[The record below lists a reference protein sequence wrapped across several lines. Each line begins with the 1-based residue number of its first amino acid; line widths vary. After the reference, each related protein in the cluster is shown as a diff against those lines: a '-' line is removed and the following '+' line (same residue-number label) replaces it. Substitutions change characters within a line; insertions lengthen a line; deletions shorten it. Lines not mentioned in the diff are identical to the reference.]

1 MRRAGAPRPGTRRR
15 RSRRQASP
23 REAVD
28 RATAGDR
35 VERRAVQALP
45 ERRQLVDLHRLAAKR
60 AAARRDAPDRPAA
73 VVAEDISALQAG
85 HRVAAIDE
93 PAGDGAAR
101 GVGVLRDRLDQRPGP
116 ERCVGE
122 AAAAFVDVPAEVDEP
137 GRRARQP
144 VDLLDLALPDV
155 ADPEIARG
163 AVEAVPPRVA
173 QADRDEI
180 GRELPLAHV
189 EPEQLSEQDVRVL
202 RAVLRIAAR
211 PTVAEA
217 DPQLP
222 VGPELEVAP
231 VVVGVGLLDAEDLL
245 RAPRQRAAVRG
256 AVADDPRRAVAARGV
271 VHVEGPVARVAGREC
286 EPEQSLLAPGDDARA
301 HVEERPPHTTAL
313 HDPDATRLLDD

>member
-1 MRRAGAPRPGTRRR
+1 PGTRRR

-73 VVAEDISALQAG
+73 VVAEDIAALQAG

-122 AAAAFVDVPAEVDEP
+122 AAAALVDVPAEVDEP

-155 ADPEIARG
+155 ADPEIARS
-163 AVEAVPPRVA
+163 AVEAIPPWVA
-173 QADRDEI
+173 QADRDEL
-180 GRELPLAHV
+180 GRGLRLSHV
-189 EPEQLSEQDVRVL
+189 EPEQLSEQDVRIL

-211 PTVAEA
+211 TAVAQA

-222 VGPELEVAP
+222 VRPELEVPP
-231 VVVGVGLLDAEDLL
+231 VVVRVGLRDPEDLL
-245 RAPRQRAAVRG
+245 RAPGQGAAVRG

-271 VHVEGPVARVAGREC
+271 VHVEGPVARV
-286 EPEQSLLAPGDDARA
+286 
-301 HVEERPPHTTAL
+301 
-313 HDPDATRLLDD
+313 